1 MRLLLIEDDSML
13 GRALLVGLRQD
24 GHATDWVQTAAD
36 AHSAWLAPQPSIV
49 PYEAI
54 VLDLGLPDRSG
65 LDLLRTA
72 RARGLRTPVLIVTAR
87 DRIADRVAGLDAGAD
102 DYMVKPI
109 DLDELGACVRSI
121 DAGAGAS
128 KTASSSAI
136 SQSTRWHAAR
146 YWPASP
152 ST

>member
-54 VLDLGLPDRSG
+54 VLDLGLP
-65 LDLLRTA
+65 TA
-72 RARGLRTPVLIVTAR
+72 ADSTCCARRAHVDFERR
-87 DRIADRVAGLDAGAD
+87 
-102 DYMVKPI
+102 
-109 DLDELGACVRSI
+109 C
-121 DAGAGAS
+121 
-128 KTASSSAI
+128 
-136 SQSTRWHAAR
+136 
-146 YWPASP
+146 
-152 ST
+152 

>member
-72 RARGLRTPVLIVTAR
+72 RARGTRAEKPERLRQPSKNSAFSSPISSR
-87 DRIADRVAGLDAGAD
+87 AGLMMA
-102 DYMVKPI
+102 
-109 DLDELGACVRSI
+109 
-121 DAGAGAS
+121 
-128 KTASSSAI
+128 
-136 SQSTRWHAAR
+136 
-146 YWPASP
+146 
-152 ST
+152 